1 MAYETKVTT
10 QKKESVE
17 TLKNEFSLYNGYV
30 FTDYR
35 GLTVEQMK
43 ALRKNLLSLDSSL
56 RVIKNRYA
64 KIAFK
69 ELGTEVKD
77 EDLKGPVAVAY
88 VKGDK
93 GNEVAKTLFKVASD
107 TGKLSVKS
115 AILDGEYFDSAKIEA
130 YSKLP
135 TRNELL
141 ASLMGTMKAPIQKL
155 AATLKAL
162 EEKLGQGGSV
172 TTETAEVKSEEP
184 KAEEVAPEAPS
195 AESVATEATEDAAPT
210 SEN

>member
-10 QKKESVE
+10 AKKESVKA
-17 TLKNEFSLYNGYV
+17 LKDEFSLYNGYV

-43 ALRKNLLSLDSSL
+43 ALRKSLLSLDSSL

-93 GNEVAKTLFKVASD
+93 GNEVAKALFKVATD
-107 TGKLSVKS
+107 TGKLEVKS
-115 AILDGEYFDSAKIEA
+115 AVLDGEYFDKDKIEA

-135 TRNELL
+135 TRNELI
-141 ASLMGTMKAPIQKL
+141 ASLMGTMKAPVQKL

-162 EEKLGQGGSV
+162 EEKLSQGGAVS
-172 TTETAEVKSEEP
+172 ETKAESASEVKQDE
-184 KAEEVAPEAPS
+184 APVSASAQGSSAEAPS
-195 AESVATEATEDAAPT
+195 TDATPT
-210 SEN
+210 SENQ